1 MPLGSGLLEEGDQ
14 VRSVLGLLQPSE
26 HLYTPPRASS
36 APPLAAVLDQR
47 KRSTGG
53 EWQKQARS
61 QRQSKLPCTAA
72 GRAAACIAG
81 DDGRWRSPK
90 GRAEEGRRT
99 ILVPGM
105 YAFGLSRYMYRCSSH
120 HVMPVAKRR

>member
-1 MPLGSGLLEEGDQ
+1 MPLGSRFLEERDQ
-14 VRSVLGLLQPSE
+14 VRSVLGLLEPSE
-26 HLYTPPRASS
+26 HLYTPPPSKLSTTAGCRLPSS
-36 APPLAAVLDQR
+36 NQR

-53 EWQKQARS
+53 EWQKQTQGQTKQPQLRGASMQPACWRL
-61 QRQSKLPCTAA
+61 QRWSLA
-72 GRAAACIAG
+72 G
-81 DDGRWRSPK
+81 GRV
-90 GRAEEGRRT
+90 RT